1 MSQLDQATK
10 RLEAALDRLEQALE
24 RKSADG
30 EERELRSALV
40 AARQENAALQEVA
53 RTVAGR
59 LDGTIARL
67 KASQ

>member
-10 RLEAALDRLEQALE
+10 RLEAALERLEQALE

-30 EERELRSALV
+30 EGRELRSALQ
-40 AARQENAALQEVA
+40 AARKENAALQEVA
-53 RTVAGR
+53 RTVASR

>member
-10 RLEAALDRLEQALE
+10 RLEAALNRLEQALE
-24 RKSADG
+24 RTATDG
-30 EERELRSALV
+30 EERELRTALR
-40 AARQENAALQEVA
+40 AARKENATLQEVA
-53 RTVAGR
+53 RTVASR

>member
-24 RKSADG
+24 RKTADG
-30 EERELRSALV
+30 KERELRSALQ
-40 AARQENAALQEVA
+40 AARKENAALQDVA

-67 KASQ
+67 KASR

>member
-24 RKSADG
+24 RTAGG
-30 EERELRSALV
+30 EERDLRSALR
-40 AARQENAALQEVA
+40 AARKENAALQEAA
-53 RTVAGR
+53 RTVASR